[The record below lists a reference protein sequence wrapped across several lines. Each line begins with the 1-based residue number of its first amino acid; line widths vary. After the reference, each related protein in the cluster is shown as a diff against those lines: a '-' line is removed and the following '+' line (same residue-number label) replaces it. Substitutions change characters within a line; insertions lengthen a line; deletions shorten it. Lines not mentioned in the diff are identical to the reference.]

1 MSLDQRSTAILSY
14 LINAQT
20 YVKTKELI
28 EKYHISRRTVYY
40 DIGKIN
46 DWLKDNDLQ
55 QIKHVRSAGFL
66 IETETAREVSKK
78 LGTLRTWHYEYS
90 AKERKAWLA
99 IYLMARDNPLY
110 LENLMEKIRVSR
122 NTTIEDLKNLKV
134 ELERFHL
141 KLEFH
146 RKSGYVIN
154 GDEEDKRK
162 AIVHFIQHVFPN
174 ENWQTFLSK
183 IPMII
188 NADSN
193 QFDFEK
199 LKAIQQIIG
208 EIEQKLNIQFT
219 DEILYSLSF
228 RLLLFCRRVS
238 QGKKIKIDPIEKD
251 VLRKIKQYEA
261 AQKIGERL
269 AALFEIDFPEDE
281 IFYITRHLLSSR
293 IQFSEGIESTRYSN
307 DSEIL
312 TKVVAQ
318 MVTDFQKY
326 ACVFFKNRQEIEKSL
341 LLHVKPAYYRI
352 RYGLEFESDLTESIK
367 EQYHDIFL
375 LTKKVISH
383 LEAVVGKEIN
393 ENEIALI
400 AMHFGGWMRKV
411 GAKPAV
417 RKKAILVCT
426 NGVGT
431 SRLLLH
437 QLEGLFSTIDLIGS
451 VSLREYKKN
460 QYDVDFIISTIP
472 LEEKNKPV
480 FVVNPILTEAEMESL
495 LKKVNVYF
503 DRGSKRSSSIDVLME
518 IIQKH
523 ANVLDKEGLQQELKQ
538 YLYKP
543 EKVVKEIEKPSL
555 NSILQKKHIQLK
567 NEVSDWKEAIQTASA
582 PLLKEGLISEEY
594 VQAMI
599 HNIHKM
605 GPYIVISPKV
615 AIPHARPEDGVN
627 KLSMSLLKL
636 SNAVPFSEKRE
647 HDIQIVIVLA
657 AIDGEAHLR
666 ALSQLTKMFSV
677 PKNVNKV
684 LLAKS
689 SEEIFSLVNVYS
701 MQERSCGNSE
711 GILE

>member
-14 LINAQT
+14 LIKAQT
-20 YVKTKELI
+20 YVKVEEII
-28 EKYHISRRTVYY
+28 ENYHISRRTVYY

-46 DWLKDNDLQ
+46 DWLKENDLQ
-55 QIKHVRSAGFL
+55 PIKHVRSAGFL
-66 IETETAREVSKK
+66 IEEETAREIPNK

-110 LENLMEKIRVSR
+110 LENLMGKIRVSR
-122 NTTIEDLKNLKV
+122 NTTIEDLKGLKL
-134 ELERFHL
+134 ELDRFHL
-141 KLEFH
+141 TLEFD
-146 RKSGYVIN
+146 RKSGYVII

-162 AIVHFIQHVFPN
+162 AIVHFLQHVLPN
-174 ENWQTFLSK
+174 ENWQSFLAK
-183 IPMII
+183 IPMIL
-188 NADSN
+188 NKDSN
-193 QFDFEK
+193 QFAFEK
-199 LKAIQQIIG
+199 LKAVQQIVG
-208 EIEQKLNIQFT
+208 ESEQELNIQFT

-251 VLRKIKQYEA
+251 VLRETKQYEA
-261 AQKIGERL
+261 AQKIGDKL
-269 AALFEIDFPEDE
+269 SALFEVDFPEDE
-281 IFYITRHLLSSR
+281 IFYITKHLLSSR
-293 IQFSEGIESTRYSN
+293 VQFSEDIESAKNSS

-312 TKVVAQ
+312 AKVVTQ

-341 LLHVKPAYYRI
+341 LIHVQPAYYRI
-352 RYGLEFESDLTESIK
+352 RYGLEFESDMTEFIK

-375 LTKKVISH
+375 LTKKVITH
-383 LEAVVGKEIN
+383 LEAVVGKEVN

-411 GAKPAV
+411 GAKPAE
-417 RKKAILVCT
+417 RKKALLVCT

-437 QLEGLFSTIDLIGS
+437 QLEGLFPTIDLIGS
-451 VSLREYKKN
+451 VSLREYEKN
-460 QYDVDFIISTIP
+460 RYDADFIISTIP
-472 LEEKNKPV
+472 LQEKSKPV

-495 LKKVNVYF
+495 LKRVNVYF
-503 DRGSKRSSSIDVLME
+503 DHSSKQSSSVDVLME

-523 ANVLDKEGLQQELKQ
+523 TTIIDKELLQQELKQ

-543 EKVVKEIEKPSL
+543 EKVAKEIGKPSL
-555 NSILQKKHIQLK
+555 SSILQMKYIQLK
-567 NEVSDWKEAIQTASA
+567 KEVSDWKHAIQTAA
-582 PLLKEGLISEEY
+582 DPLLQEGAISEEY

-599 HNIHKM
+599 HSINKM

-615 AIPHARPEDGVN
+615 AIPHARPEDGVK

-636 SNAVPFSEKRE
+636 SKAVPFSESRK

-657 AIDGEAHLR
+657 AIDGETHLK
-666 ALSQLTKMFSV
+666 ALSQLTEMFSN
-677 PKNVNKV
+677 PDNLNKV
-684 LLAKS
+684 LIARS
-689 SEEIFSLVNVYS
+689 TEEIFDLVTAYSL
-701 MQERSCGNSE
+701 
-711 GILE
+711 